1 MEMTSRATRV
11 VTIGTRPSKVIYS
24 VHSHVLK
31 PREIGSETLIY
42 ELKRTRGK
50 RPVCSG
56 KLDFPKREGEGGG
69 GESESERDLSQTPHR
84 HTVLSVSVKCLSFE
98 RAQARAY

>member
-31 PREIGSETLIY
+31 PREIGRETLIY

-69 GESESERDLSQTPHR
+69 
-84 HTVLSVSVKCLSFE
+84 E
-98 RAQARAY
+98 RAKAREI